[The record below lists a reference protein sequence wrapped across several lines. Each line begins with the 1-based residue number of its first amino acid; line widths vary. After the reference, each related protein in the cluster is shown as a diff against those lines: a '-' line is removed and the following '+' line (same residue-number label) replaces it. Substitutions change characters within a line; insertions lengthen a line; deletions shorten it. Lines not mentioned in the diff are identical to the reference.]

1 MTIRDLFFFLALSA
15 LTGWV
20 LVIGKTVILPFVIAV
35 MLTYVLVGATKSL
48 RRVRPLSKMPDWLAY
63 VLVLSI
69 FGLTLTSMSLIV
81 VSNLRNITQTAPAA
95 EANLLALIGRIGRLF
110 GVADA
115 PSWSTLR
122 EVLLAR
128 IDLPDLSLS
137 LLTSVAS
144 AGGYTVLISTYIVFM
159 VAERRPLSHKVDLL
173 FPDTDERGAARKI
186 FDRINSQIVTY
197 LFTKTLINAML
208 GLISYVLMW
217 LMGIE
222 NAVFWAFS
230 IGLFNYI
237 PYVGSAIGVGVVITY
252 LAVTTGALGPI
263 LLALVLLTAAQVYV
277 GNWLEPRVMSRS
289 LNLSPLT
296 VLVALVVW
304 SALWGLIGAII
315 AVPMTSILMI
325 VLAAFDSTRGLA
337 ILASRDGEL
346 T

>member
-1 MTIRDLFFFLALSA
+1 MTIRDLFFFFALSA

-48 RRVRPLSKMPDWLAY
+48 RRVPPMAHFPVWLSY
-63 VLVLSI
+63 VLVLTI
-69 FGLTLTSMSLIV
+69 FGLALTFMSLIV
-81 VSNLRNITQTAPAA
+81 VSNLRSITQTAPAA
-95 EANLLALIGRIGRLF
+95 EENLLALLGKIGSAF
-110 GVADA
+110 GVSNA

-122 EVLLAR
+122 EVLLDR

-137 LLTSVAS
+137 LLSSVAS

-173 FPDTDERGAARKI
+173 FTDTDDRGAARKI
-186 FDRINSQIVTY
+186 FDRINNQIVTY
-197 LFTKTLINAML
+197 LFTKTLINAVL
-208 GLISYVLMW
+208 GVISYALMA

-222 NAVFWAFS
+222 NAVFWAFA

-237 PYVGSAIGVGVVITY
+237 PYVGSLIGVGIVVTY
-252 LAVTTGALGPI
+252 TAVMTGALGPI
-263 LLALVLLTAAQVYV
+263 LLALVLLTGAQVYV

-304 SALWGLIGAII
+304 GSLWGLPGAII

-325 VLAAFDSTRGLA
+325 VLAAFDSTRGIA
-337 ILASRDGEL
+337 ILASRDGDL